1 MPGRPGHLAVS
12 FRVNFVLVLTE
23 PFDCVVDQVHLGR
36 VKANLRSELVELL
49 LANISLQGIGD
60 VVAFATE
67 DELLAAIWS
76 EVNLHPEFG
85 GFLRTS

>member
-1 MPGRPGHLAVS
+1 MPGRPSHLAVS
-12 FRVNFVLVLTE
+12 FRVNFVLVLAA

-36 VKANLRSELVELL
+36 VKTNLRSELVELL

-85 GFLRTS
+85 GLLRTS